1 MAHTILGIDLGTYSI
16 KIAHVE
22 ASFRK
27 TRLLALHERPLPPPV
42 DAGDGAGDASGEVE
56 PLLSRQVRALKAL
69 VDEQGLRP
77 EMAAAAL
84 SEATTLRVISVPLS
98 DPKKI
103 EQVLP
108 FELEGQL
115 LGEVADHVVGYTLAQ
130 TGLQA
135 EGGAAGTK
143 VVVAAAPQQAVRET
157 LVTLEQ
163 IGLEP
168 RLLGAAALS
177 CAPLLVNLDRS
188 KQGGAEPWPSPV
200 VILDLGHNSTQL
212 CVVRRQA
219 DGEIAATFARTI
231 ARGGL
236 HLTQALARALRVD
249 LDEAERRKHAADL
262 AIPDQAAEALRQ
274 HLRPLVRDLRQTLA
288 SHTSLYGE
296 APRQVL
302 LTGGGARLA
311 GLAMFLQEELDL
323 PVGALPIPQALL
335 GEAAAVPEVEAAA
348 AAPSCA
354 TALGLALALTGPAP
368 QVNFR
373 KGEFAYRTD
382 YSFLRER
389 APHLALL
396 ALAVLLSAGLSAL
409 ASLRGLQRES
419 EQLMASLRAETMQL
433 FGEPRADGEA
443 VSAELSGVLASTRGG
458 GQSIPT
464 VSALDLLEDI
474 SRAAPVLPDKKAPG
488 LDITEL
494 SVRPKKTDIKG
505 TAGSAQYVDDLAAA
519 LGKIPCFKDVEKG
532 KVVSVRNNGPDG
544 KPIDVKQFSININ
557 TTCP

>member
-16 KIAHVE
+16 KVAHVE
-22 ASFRK
+22 AGFRK
-27 TRLLALHERPLPPPV
+27 TRLLALHERPLPPPL
-42 DAGDGAGDASGEVE
+42 DAPAGDASGAGAASEVE

-84 SEATTLRVISVPLS
+84 SEAITLRVVSVPLS

-115 LGEVADHVVGYTLAQ
+115 LGEVADHVVGYTLAE
-130 TGLQA
+130 TSEKG
-135 EGGAAGTK
+135 EGGAGGAK
-143 VVVAAAPQQAVRET
+143 VVVAAAPQKTVREV
-157 LVTLEQ
+157 LGTLEQ
-163 IGLEP
+163 IGMEP

-177 CAPLLVNLDRS
+177 CAPLLS
-188 KQGGAEPWPSPV
+188 PIQGSADPWPSPV
-200 VILDLGHNSTQL
+200 AILDLGHTSTQL

-219 DGEIAATFARTI
+219 DGEVAATFARTI
-231 ARGGL
+231 ARGGT

-249 LDEAERRKHAADL
+249 LAEAERRKHAADL
-262 AIPDQAAEALRQ
+262 SVPDPAAEVLRQ
-274 HLRPLVRDLRQTLA
+274 HLRPLIRDLRQTLA
-288 SHTSLYGE
+288 SHTALYGE
-296 APRQVL
+296 APRQL
-302 LTGGGARLA
+302 LITGGGARMH
-311 GLAMFLQEELDL
+311 GLAFFLQEALEL
-323 PVGALPIPQALL
+323 PTSALPIPQALL
-335 GEAAAVPEVEAAA
+335 REAAVVPAHDALT

-354 TALGLALALTGPAP
+354 TALGLALALNGPAP

-396 ALAVLLSAGLSAL
+396 VLVVLLSAGLSAL

-419 EQLMASLRAETMQL
+419 EQLLASLTTQSKGL
-433 FGEPRADGEA
+433 FGEPMTDGEA
-443 VSAELSGVLASTRGG
+443 VSAELNSVLTRGG
-458 GQSIPT
+458 GQAIPT
-464 VSALDLLEDI
+464 TSALDLLEDI
-474 SRAAPVLPDKKAPG
+474 SRAAPVVADKKAPG

-494 SVRPKKTDIKG
+494 NIRPKKTDLKG

-519 LGKIPCFKDVEKG
+519 LAKITCFKDVEKG

-544 KPIDVKQFSININ
+544 KPVDVRQFSINIT

>member
-22 ASFRK
+22 AGFRK
-27 TRLLALHERPLPPPV
+27 TRLLALHERPLPSPV
-42 DAGDGAGDASGEVE
+42 DGDAPAGGSSEGAASAAGEVE

-84 SEATTLRVISVPLS
+84 SEETTLRVVSVPLS

-115 LGEVADHVVGYTLAQ
+115 LGEVADHVVSYTLAQ
-130 TGLQA
+130 TGLQVEGSA
-135 EGGAAGTK
+135 GGAK
-143 VVVAAAPQQAVRET
+143 VVVAAAPQQAVRAA
-157 LVTLEQ
+157 LNALEQ
-163 IGLEP
+163 VGLEP

-177 CAPLLVNLDRS
+177 CAPLLLPI
-188 KQGGAEPWPSPV
+188 QGSADPWPSPV
-200 VILDLGHNSTQL
+200 VVLDLGHTNTQL

-219 DGEIAATFARTI
+219 DGEVAATFARTI

-236 HLTQALARALRVD
+236 HLTQALARALRID
-249 LDEAERRKHAADL
+249 LAEAERRKHAADL
-262 AIPDQAAEALRQ
+262 GVPDQAAEVLRQ
-274 HLRPLVRDLRQTLA
+274 HLRPLIRDLRQTLA

-296 APRQVL
+296 APRQIL
-302 LTGGGARLA
+302 ITGGGARLH
-311 GLAMFLQEELDL
+311 GLALFLQEALEL
-323 PVGALPIPQALL
+323 PVSTLPIPQALVR
-335 GEAAAVPEVEAAA
+335 EAAVVSEIEAA

-396 ALAVLLSAGLSAL
+396 VLAVLLSAGLSAL

-419 EQLMASLRAETMQL
+419 EQLLASLTAESKSL
-433 FGEPRADGEA
+433 FGEPMTDGEA
-443 VSAELSGVLASTRGG
+443 VSAELNSVLARGG
-458 GQSIPT
+458 GQAIPT
-464 VSALDLLEDI
+464 TSALDLLEDI
-474 SRAAPVLPDKKAPG
+474 SRAAPVVADKKAPG

-494 SVRPKKTDIKG
+494 NIRPKKTDLKG

-519 LGKIPCFKDVEKG
+519 LTKIPCFKDVEKG

-544 KPIDVKQFSININ
+544 KPVDVRQFSINIT